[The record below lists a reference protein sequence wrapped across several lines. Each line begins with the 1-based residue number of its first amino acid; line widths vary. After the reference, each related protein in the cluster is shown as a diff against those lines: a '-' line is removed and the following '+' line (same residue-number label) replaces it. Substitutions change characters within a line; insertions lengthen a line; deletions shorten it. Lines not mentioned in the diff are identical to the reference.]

1 MVPVRSAVLGL
12 AATSKVTVPLP
23 DPLAPPVIVI
33 QPALLAAV
41 HEQLLPVVMLTEPV
55 PPVEGADPLVD
66 PSVKVQ
72 GAPDCVTVNVWP
84 PAVMVPVR
92 EELVVLAATL

>member
-1 MVPVRSAVLGL
+1 
-12 AATSKVTVPLP
+12 VPLP
-23 DPLAPPVIVI
+23 DPFAPAVMVIHA
-33 QPALLAAV
+33 ALLVAV
-41 HEQLLPVVMLTEPV
+41 HEQLVPVVTLNEPV
-55 PPVEGADPLVD
+55 PPVDGVDPLVE